1 MNDIQKIKEFFSKP
15 MEEAMDANDPVLM
28 KARAA
33 AFQRSQPKPEPAK
46 PSKAVKNADKIKA
59 LKLKRAQ
66 LMRDMEQEAEPEGG
80 PIADRYGRELE
91 KIDKAIAML
100 SEAKKETAVD
110 MAKKQLDALGVKY
123 EMSKTSKVKPFKVI
137 YKPINK
143 EDDWYDKFEEIVDLF
158 NLKGFVKQSMS
169 EASSTEKFLRKLG
182 WAGEDWTPQEFASQ
196 IKKLPDS
203 TLISWAKSNKGIG
216 KGIPNTPLAFQQK
229 LVKIEMDKRGL
240 SLEEAKEKYYV
251 EPSKKGFSVL
261 RNGNEVTSFDTE
273 EEAKQH
279 ANKLNKMK
287 FIPKEKFNEAK
298 SEDKVDT
305 ITMDI
310 PLFLRMLE
318 YSREDASQDM
328 DLHDVTEK
336 ANSLGKEKGILSM
349 EDYDDIVGAAEDIE
363 EATDYMKRRKAMDDY
378 YVSKKDKPKKSTNPT
393 PSSKTDYMKRREK
406 DLAEAILAKLKK

>member
-1 MNDIQKIKEFFSKP
+1 MKDLQKIKEFFSKP
-15 MEEAMDANDPVLM
+15 LN
-28 KARAA
+28 
-33 AFQRSQPKPEPAK
+33 
-46 PSKAVKNADKIKA
+46 
-59 LKLKRAQ
+59 
-66 LMRDMEQEAEPEGG
+66 
-80 PIADRYGRELE
+80 
-91 KIDKAIAML
+91 
-100 SEAKKETAVD
+100 
-110 MAKKQLDALGVKY
+110 
-123 EMSKTSKVKPFKVI
+123 
-137 YKPINK
+137 
-143 EDDWYDKFEEIVDLF
+143 
-158 NLKGFVKQSMS
+158 

-196 IKKLPDS
+196 IKKLSDN

-240 SLEEAKEKYYV
+240 SLDEVQEKYYV

-261 RNGNEVTSFDTE
+261 RNGNEITSFDTE

-287 FIPKEKFNEAK
+287 FLSKEKFNEAK
-298 SEDKVDT
+298 EEDAVDT

-336 ANSLGKEKGILSM
+336 ANTLGKERGTLTM
-349 EDYDDIVGAAEDIE
+349 DDYDAIVGAAEEIDKTELSEAYVPSNIKEFAKRKGISSLVNKVAGWAEKVGARITGGTAIGKDYNTLILDMGYQTADIYINIE
-363 EATDYMKRRKAMDDY
+363 DGTIELYGEPADSFPQFQKAFMDKVTRDEIE
-378 YVSKKDKPKKSTNPT
+378 KDENQF
-393 PSSKTDYMKRREK
+393 RREQG
-406 DLAEAILAKLKK
+406 LEETLVKKVMERLRKP